1 MVEKALNNKR
11 TKHIDIRFHWIRQL
25 VKDKLIELFYV
36 PTADNVAD
44 IMTKALPPQTFLK
57 FVKRIFKMK
66 SG

>member
-1 MVEKALNNKR
+1 M
-11 TKHIDIRFHWIRQL
+11 
-25 VKDKLIELFYV
+25 VKDKLVELFYV